1 MVSNAVGY
9 NTVTIDK
16 QYQLIAVNFQGTTG
30 GSLDI
35 QAAFPVSAGMT
46 SGNSL
51 GNADQIQIMDSNGD
65 YIAYYLSN
73 GYNGKASTPAT
84 ANKWVKNT
92 AKTTPSSDTVATGTA
107 FWYIS
112 KNGATTPYD
121 ITVAGSVLMSSNES
135 TDLSQTYSL
144 VGSPYPVEIPF
155 NDCIVAVNGTSG
167 NSLGNADQ
175 IQIMDSNGDYIAYY
189 LSNGYNGKAATPA
202 TANKWVKN
210 TAKTAPTTDTFPV
223 GKGAWF
229 VRKSASTELKF
240 INPAAPAQD

>member
-1 MVSNAVGY
+1 MKKLFTLAAIATALPLIAVESANIVGY

-30 GSLDI
+30 SAMDI
-35 QAAFPVSAGMT
+35 QTAFPVSAGMT

-51 GNADQIQIMDSNGD
+51 GNADQIQIMNADGD
-65 YIAYYLSN
+65 Y
-73 GYNGKASTPAT
+73 
-84 ANKWVKNT
+84 
-92 AKTTPSSDTVATGTA
+92 
-107 FWYIS
+107 
-112 KNGATTPYD
+112 
-121 ITVAGSVLMSSNES
+121 
-135 TDLSQTYSL
+135 
-144 VGSPYPVEIPF
+144 
-155 NDCIVAVNGTSG
+155 
-167 NSLGNADQ
+167 DQ
-175 IQIMDSNGDYIAYY
+175 YY

>member
-1 MVSNAVGY
+1 M
-9 NTVTIDK
+9 
-16 QYQLIAVNFQGTTG
+16 IAVNFQGTTG

-35 QAAFPVSAGMT
+35 QAAFPVSDGMT
-46 SGNSL
+46 AGNALS
-51 GNADQIQIMDSNGD
+51 NADQIQIMDSTGD

-73 GYNGKASTPAT
+73 GYNGKSATPAT

-92 AKTTPSSDTVATGTA
+92 AKTTPTTDTIATGTA
-107 FWYIS
+107 FWYVS

-155 NDCIVAVNGTSG
+155 NDGIVAVNGTAG
-167 NSLGNADQ
+167 NALSNADQ
-175 IQIMDSNGDYIAYY
+175 PQIMDSTGDYIAYY
-189 LSNGYNGKAATPA
+189 LSNGYNGKSATPA

-210 TAKTAPTTDTFPV
+210 TAKTVPTTDTFPV

-229 VRKSASTELKF
+229 VRKNASTELKF